1 MDRSAGTMMQRMS
14 DMLTRW
20 LEGAMRRAENE
31 AETDE
36 NPDQSDLSEHD
47 SPAVSVQADTV
58 SVPADAVSVPADASA
73 TVEDRLEASVQDV
86 ADLRLPPSPVN
97 DATALEIVND
107 VLCSASREVK
117 ENISLADP
125 TTQPKCIDSSSA
137 DRTSE
142 TDNVALNTDSN
153 SIVDSHL
160 DCQSPENQESEAD
173 DKLSCTLQLQP
184 ESDVTNSGCNSTS
197 IAVDGADSDKL
208 CDMSCSSVGTDN
220 SLQMQNQC
228 DQVTDVEQCEAV
240 MKLEKSPASP
250 GQYDFLI

>member
-1 MDRSAGTMMQRMS
+1 VERTAGTMMQRMS

-58 SVPADAVSVPADASA
+58 SVPADPSVAVEERFEEHV
-73 TVEDRLEASVQDV
+73 EASVQDV
-86 ADLRLPPSPVN
+86 ANLRLPPSPVN
-97 DATALEIVND
+97 DATVSEVVND
-107 VLCSASREVK
+107 VLCSASREME

-125 TTQPKCIDSSSA
+125 TTQLKPVDRASGWT

-142 TDNVALNTDSN
+142 TDNVALSRHSN

-160 DCQSPENQESEAD
+160 DCRSPDNQESEAD
-173 DKLSCTLQLQP
+173 DKLSCTLQLQT
-184 ESDVTNSGCNSTS
+184 ESDVTNSGCTSTS
-197 IAVDGADSDKL
+197 IVVDGADSDKL
-208 CDMSCSSVGTDN
+208 CDISCSSVGTDV
-220 SLQMQNQC
+220 SPQMQSQC
-228 DQVTDVEQCEAV
+228 DQVADEEKNEVV
-240 MKLEKSPASP
+240 MKVEKSPASA
-250 GQYDFLI
+250 G